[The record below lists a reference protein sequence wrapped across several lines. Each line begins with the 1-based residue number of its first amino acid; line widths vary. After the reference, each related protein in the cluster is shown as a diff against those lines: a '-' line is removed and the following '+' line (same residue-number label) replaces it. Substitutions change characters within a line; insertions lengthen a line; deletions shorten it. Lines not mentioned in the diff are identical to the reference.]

1 LPAAL
6 DGAPACE
13 LIVADNASADRT
25 LEVLAEL
32 APEAKVVQMGRNR
45 GYAAAFNAAVAAA
58 SASSEAVMIL
68 NQDLKLMEGSL
79 LRLVD
84 ALRVPGTGIA
94 VPRFVDPS
102 GKLQF
107 SLRRDPTVLR
117 ALGEAL
123 LGGVRAGR
131 FGLGELVVDR
141 RRYERTGLAD
151 WATGAAMLMSRQC
164 LDAIGPWDESFF
176 LYSEETDYAWRAR
189 RLGFAL
195 RYVPDAVVVHEGGPT
210 DKRWTTLTINR
221 VRMFTKHHGKL
232 RGKAFHMAVILNEG
246 LRALVGRSKHRAA
259 LKALLHPSQWS
270 TQSAGWSKTY
280 STGRPTSWS

>member
-1 LPAAL
+1 
-6 DGAPACE
+6 

-25 LEVLAEL
+25 LEVVAEL
-32 APEAKVVQMGRNR
+32 APAAKVVQLGRNG

-58 SASSEAVMIL
+58 SASTEAVMIL
-68 NQDLKLMEGSL
+68 NPDLKLMEGSL
-79 LRLVD
+79 RRLVN

-94 VPRFVDPS
+94 VPRFVDHR
-102 GKLQF
+102 GKLQL

-117 ALGEAL
+117 ALGEAF

-131 FGLGELVVDR
+131 FGLGEVVVDR
-141 RRYERTGLAD
+141 RRYERSGLAD

-164 LDAIGPWDESFF
+164 LDAIGTWDESFF

-189 RLGFAL
+189 RQGFAL

-210 DKRWTTLTINR
+210 DKRWTMLTINR

-232 RGKAFHMAVILNEG
+232 RGKGFHMAVIVNEG
-246 LRALVGRSKHRAA
+246 LRALLGRSKNRAA
-259 LKALLHPSQWS
+259 FKALLHPSPWS
-270 TQSAGWSKTY
+270 TQYVSGPNTY
-280 STGRPTSWS
+280 SGGRPTSLS